1 MCQLWSSSLQ
11 FVNRPNRIEM
21 TQITKEQI
29 LRCLLERSSLR
40 SICRIFD
47 ISLGRLVR
55 FIQKHMEK
63 VPNDLKLNI
72 TEEMKSEDADYEV
85 DELCSFVQKKKSK
98 VWIWVVLH
106 RETRQ
111 IVAFHMGGR
120 GIKDCKKLWKKLED
134 LGIKGKLHTDLWK
147 AYAAVF
153 PKHMHHPHEHRGP
166 TNHIERFNGTLR
178 ARVSRLVRRSYSF
191 AKSYRNLYLSL
202 RFFCTNYNLSLL

>member
-1 MCQLWSSSLQ
+1 MNSNSTCPACSGSKLHKNGLRRGKQSYKCVHCGHQ

-21 TQITKEQI
+21 TQIMKEQI
-29 LRCLLERSSLR
+29 LRCLLERSLLR

-120 GIKDCKKLWKKLED
+120 GIKDCKKLWNKLED

-147 AYAAVF
+147 A
-153 PKHMHHPHEHRGP
+153 
-166 TNHIERFNGTLR
+166 
-178 ARVSRLVRRSYSF
+178 
-191 AKSYRNLYLSL
+191 
-202 RFFCTNYNLSLL
+202 

>member
-1 MCQLWSSSLQ
+1 MIKKLQAEKCLILCMNSNSTCPACSGSKLHKNGLRRGKQSYKCVHCGHQ
-11 FVNRPNRIEM
+11 FVNRPNWIEM
-21 TQITKEQI
+21 TQIMKEQI

-147 AYAAVF
+147 VYASPF
-153 PKHMHHPHEHRGP
+153 
-166 TNHIERFNGTLR
+166 
-178 ARVSRLVRRSYSF
+178 
-191 AKSYRNLYLSL
+191 SL
-202 RFFCTNYNLSLL
+202 RSILSS